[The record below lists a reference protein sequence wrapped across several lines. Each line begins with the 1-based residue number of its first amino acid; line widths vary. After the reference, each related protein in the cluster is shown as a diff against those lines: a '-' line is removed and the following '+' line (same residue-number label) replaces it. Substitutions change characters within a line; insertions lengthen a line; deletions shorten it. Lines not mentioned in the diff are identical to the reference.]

1 MKTQEFL
8 TQISATPKEKEILEI
23 MSSSSPLKK
32 LEGLY
37 DNPLDLLRSTYLENP
52 YLRNALLQDFSK
64 DHYSF
69 RPYVKALKGLDPK
82 EPKGIPILS
91 FMMALSIE
99 VKEPLVQR
107 RFLYPF
113 RNDFVENTEESFGLY
128 CYLLYFS
135 FPLDEY
141 PVLKKYDR
149 YTKKILEASPLEHFP
164 EQFSLMQ
171 FLFQGNP
178 LQIGKGNSGGLSTFL
193 LQLGK
198 ALTHSM
204 EISQVFTLFL
214 NDISKDIPK
223 DISKDRSK
231 EQSSYQLIQALE
243 PNHYSISIPFHLGK
257 DSNFTNS
264 HSFLKA
270 MVSVVLDKLQ
280 LNPNIYHVRYLNDA
294 SLAMAKL
301 GREKKRSVVLTLTP
315 DPHRSMAREDNHKVI
330 GHGYQ
335 EGIEK
340 MHKIEVGKK
349 LLQGTHGII
358 GIGGEKAKEKL
369 LQYYPELNLIPRNK
383 PFQMIS
389 EGIDIH
395 LPTKQRMNIVKVLT
409 SPNHRYSI
417 DTNNLSKPYILN
429 VGRLHPLKG
438 QQRLLEAFYQS
449 EAYKK
454 YNLVIIGGNFQ
465 NPNEVEASFLNF
477 EKEYLEAHPELKGN
491 YLHIP
496 GIPNT
501 TVRLI
506 ERKINELE
514 NPQFPNIYFCSS
526 EKEEFGIAILE
537 AMVEGLIAVGPIA
550 GGVSTYIKH
559 GENGFLGETENVQGV
574 EKSLKEMISFFEG
587 NPERIPGLKE
597 NSIETI
603 KGNYS
608 MEAISSKF
616 AEFYREVLYYEEP

>member
-1 MKTQEFL
+1 MNTQEFL

-52 YLRNALLQDFSK
+52 YLRNLLLQDFSK
-64 DHYSF
+64 DHFSF
-69 RPYVKALKGLDPK
+69 RAYLKAIKGLDPK
-82 EPKGIPILS
+82 DPKALSILS

-99 VKEPLVQR
+99 VEEPLLKRSV
-107 RFLYPF
+107 LYPF

-135 FPLDEY
+135 FPFEDY
-141 PVLKKYDR
+141 PVLKSYDS
-149 YTKKILEASPLEHFP
+149 YTKQILEASPLEHFP

-178 LQIGKGNSGGLSTFL
+178 LQIGKGNSGGLTTFL

-204 EISQVFTLFL
+204 EISQVFTLSL
-214 NDISKDIPK
+214 K
-223 DISKDRSK
+223 DISR
-231 EQSSYQLIQALE
+231 EESSYQLLQTLE
-243 PNHYSISIPFHLGK
+243 PNHFSISIPFHLG
-257 DSNFTNS
+257 DDPNFINN

-270 MVSVVLDKLQ
+270 MVSLVLEKLQ

-315 DPHRSMAREDNHKVI
+315 DPHRSMAREDNLRVI
-330 GHGYQ
+330 GHQYQ

-349 LLQGTHGII
+349 LLQRAQGII
-358 GIGGEKAKEKL
+358 GIGGESAKERL
-369 LQYYPELNLIPRNK
+369 LHYYPELSLLPRNK

-395 LPTKQRMNIVKVLT
+395 LPTNQRIDIQKVLT
-409 SPNHRYSI
+409 SSNHREAI
-417 DTNNLSKPYILN
+417 DANNLSKPYILN

-438 QQRLLEAFYQS
+438 QQRLLQAFHRS
-449 EAYKK
+449 GAYKK
-454 YNLVIIGGNFQ
+454 YNLVIIGGNFES
-465 NPNEVEASFLNF
+465 PNEAESSFLTF
-477 EKEYLEAHPELKGN
+477 EREYLDAHGELKGN

-506 ERKINELE
+506 ERKINEME
-514 NPQFPNIYFCSS
+514 NPRFPNIYFCSS
-526 EKEEFGIAILE
+526 DKEEFGIAILE
-537 AMVEGLIAVGPIA
+537 AMVEGLIAVGPKA
-550 GGVSTYIKH
+550 GGVSTYIQD
-559 GENGFLGETENVQGV
+559 GENGFLGETENVQGI
-574 EKSLKEMISFFEG
+574 EKSLQEVMDYFER
-587 NPERIPGLKE
+587 NPKKIPKLKE
-597 NSIETI
+597 KSQKTIEES
-603 KGNYS
+603 YS

-616 AEFYREVLYYEEP
+616 AAFYREVLYYAAPW

>member
-1 MKTQEFL
+1 MNTQEFL

-32 LEGLY
+32 LEGIF

-52 YLRNALLQDFSK
+52 YLRNVLLQDFSK

-69 RPYVKALKGLDPK
+69 RAYLKAIKGLDPK
-82 EPKGIPILS
+82 DPKALSILS

-99 VKEPLVQR
+99 VNEPLVQTR
-107 RFLYPF
+107 LLYPF
-113 RNDFVENTEESFGLY
+113 RKNFVENTEETFGLY

-135 FPLDEY
+135 FSFNDY
-141 PVLKKYDR
+141 PVLKSYDS
-149 YTKKILEASPLEHFP
+149 YTKQILEASPLEHFP
-164 EQFSLMQ
+164 EEFSLLQ

-198 ALTHSM
+198 ALTLSM
-204 EISQVFTLFL
+204 EISQVFTLSL
-214 NDISKDIPK
+214 K
-223 DISKDRSK
+223 DISR
-231 EQSSYQLIQALE
+231 EPSSYQLLQALE
-243 PNHYSISIPFHLGK
+243 PNHFSISIPFHLGE
-257 DSNFTNS
+257 DPNFINN

-294 SLAMAKL
+294 SFAMAKL
-301 GREKKRSVVLTLTP
+301 GREKNRSVVLTLTP
-315 DPHRSMAREDNHKVI
+315 DPHRSMAREDNYKVI
-330 GHGYQ
+330 GHPYR
-335 EGIEK
+335 EGIDK

-349 LLQGTHGII
+349 LLQKTQGII
-358 GIGGEKAKEKL
+358 GIGGEKAKENL

-395 LPTKQRMNIVKVLT
+395 LPSKQRMNIEKVLA
-409 SPNHRYSI
+409 SPNHRYFI
-417 DTNNLSKPYILN
+417 DTNSLSKPYILN

-465 NPNEVEASFLNF
+465 QPNEEEERFLSF
-477 EKEYLEAHPELKGN
+477 EKKYLHAHPELRGN

-506 ERKINELE
+506 ERKINQRK
-514 NPQFPNIYFCSS
+514 NPDFPNIYFCSS

-537 AMVEGLIAVGPIA
+537 AMVEGLIAIGPTS
-550 GGVSTYIKH
+550 GGVSTYIQS
-559 GENGFLGETENVQGV
+559 GENGFLAETKQVQDI
-574 EKSLKEMISFFEG
+574 EKSLREMMIFFEKH
-587 NPERIPGLKE
+587 PEKIAMLKE
-597 NSIETI
+597 KSQKTI
-603 KGNYS
+603 VDNYS
-608 MEAISSKF
+608 MEAISLKF
-616 AEFYREVLYYEEP
+616 AEFYREVLRYEAP